1 VTEFGFLWLFRNTG
15 FMLLV
20 PLSVV
25 AFGLLYA
32 VFAIWFGLIWL
43 DGVQPPVFGWLLY
56 PIELIL
62 NRLAFPHVMTPVHGN
77 GTALCFLMVVAAFV
91 YVAYR
96 LGRFSFRVGRA
107 LMNYVPGSRS

>member
-1 VTEFGFLWLFRNTG
+1 MWLFRDTG
-15 FMLLV
+15 FIFLV

-32 VFAIWFGLIWL
+32 VFVGWFGLIWL

-56 PIELIL
+56 PVELIL
-62 NRLAFPHVMTPVHGN
+62 NTLAFPYVMTRVHGN
-77 GTALCFLMVVAAFV
+77 GAALFFLMVVAGFV

-96 LGRFSFRVGRA
+96 LGRFAFRVGRA
-107 LMNYVPGSRS
+107 LMNYVAGSRP

>member
-1 VTEFGFLWLFRNTG
+1 MWLFRNTG
-15 FMLLV
+15 FILLV

-32 VFAIWFGLIWL
+32 VFVVWFGLIWL

-56 PIELIL
+56 PIELVL
-62 NRLAFPHVMTPVHGN
+62 NGLAFPHVTTRVHGN
-77 GTALCFLMVVAAFV
+77 GAALFFLMSVGGFV

-96 LGRFSFRVGRA
+96 LARFAFRVGRA
-107 LMNYVPGSRS
+107 FMNYVAGSGP

>member
-1 VTEFGFLWLFRNTG
+1 MWLFRNTG
-15 FMLLV
+15 FILLV

-32 VFAIWFGLIWL
+32 VFVVWFGLIWL

-62 NRLAFPHVMTPVHGN
+62 NGLAFPRAVTRVRGN
-77 GTALCFLMVVAAFV
+77 GAALFFLMGVGGFV

-96 LGRFSFRVGRA
+96 LGRFAFRVGRA
-107 LMNYVPGSRS
+107 FVNYVAGSRP

>member
-1 VTEFGFLWLFRNTG
+1 MWLFRNTG
-15 FMLLV
+15 FIFLV

-32 VFAIWFGLIWL
+32 VFVVWFGLIWL

-62 NRLAFPHVMTPVHGN
+62 NRITFPHVITRVHEN
-77 GTALCFLMVVAAFV
+77 GTALFFLMVVGGV
-91 YVAYR
+91 LYVTWR
-96 LGRFSFRVGRA
+96 LGRFAFRVGRA
-107 LMNYVPGSRS
+107 FMNYVAGSRP